1 LASGWLPYLY
11 DVAFQ
16 KYVLSK
22 AYPDFNIK
30 AFLYLADKNSL
41 TSIDGL
47 NQKFF
52 IQKTDERYKIIK
64 KGDTS
69 PDALGNKILKM
80 VNVDREINEIWNG
93 KDNENFMNMPFEEY
107 INFLSAKY
115 KNDEK
120 IITPLGKKCKSCE
133 FRLGEDV
140 KGKDKKSGFEE
151 CWKKV
156 FTKYKNESEDTLVYK
171 IWNFR
176 KADELF
182 QKGIYFISQL
192 DESYFTGKE
201 KDTNIGF
208 SPKERQRMQ
217 YESTAK
223 NSKKDYLDKKGLNNE
238 MKSWKYPLHMIDFET
253 SIIAIPFNK
262 NRRPYETI
270 AFQFSHHTIDKNGNI
285 KHAGQYIN
293 TAPGYFP
300 NFDFLRELK
309 NQLEKDNG
317 TVFRYAAHEK
327 TVLCSIQRELIDIGK
342 GEFPDKDEYNE
353 WITDMTVGNRAMV
366 DLCQAV
372 KNYYYS
378 PLMGGSNSLKVVLPT
393 ILNESAYIQKKYS
406 KPIYG
411 TKEIPSLNYDK
422 MVWITKDGKEII
434 DPYDLMP
441 KLEYDMTEE
450 DSEHL
455 FQKTEIAEGGA
466 AMVAYNQ
473 MQFTE
478 MSQTERDKLAHS
490 LLKYCELDTFAMVLL
505 WEFWNDKV
513 NS

>member
-1 LASGWLPYLY
+1 LPYLVSIGIIFSVRFP
-11 DVAFQ
+11 DISGI
-16 KYVLSK
+16 SK
-22 AYPDFNIK
+22 SK
-30 AFLYLADKNSL
+30 SRS
-41 TSIDGL
+41 T
-47 NQKFF
+47 
-52 IQKTDERYKIIK
+52 
-64 KGDTS
+64 
-69 PDALGNKILKM
+69 
-80 VNVDREINEIWNG
+80 
-93 KDNENFMNMPFEEY
+93 EN
-107 INFLSAKY
+107 L
-115 KNDEK
+115 
-120 IITPLGKKCKSCE
+120 
-133 FRLGEDV
+133 
-140 KGKDKKSGFEE
+140 
-151 CWKKV
+151 
-156 FTKYKNESEDTLVYK
+156 
-171 IWNFR
+171 
-176 KADELF
+176 
-182 QKGIYFISQL
+182 GIYFISQL

-208 SPKERQRMQ
+208 SPKERQLLQ
-217 YESTAK
+217 YESVAK

-253 SIIAIPFNK
+253 SLIAIPFNK

-300 NFDFLRELK
+300 NFDFLKELK
-309 NQLEKDNG
+309 SQLDKDNG

-327 TVLCSIQRELIDIGK
+327 TVLCSIQRELRDIGK
-342 GEFPDKDEYNE
+342 DEFPDKDEYID
-353 WITDMTVGNRAMV
+353 WITDITVGNRAMV

-411 TKEIPSLNYDK
+411 TKEIPSLNYEK
-422 MVWITKDGKEII
+422 MVWITKDGKEVI

-455 FQKTEIAEGGA
+455 FQNTKIAEGGA

-478 MSQTERDKLAHS
+478 MSQAERDKLAHS